1 MDILTLLLQRPVII
15 TLALSGAAIATLGNV
30 FLRKSDKVSPK
41 TARLITRFGYGISWV
56 SVALFI
62 AAGFFGPQ
70 PD

>member
-15 TLALSGAAIATLGNV
+15 TLALTGAAIATLGNV
-30 FLRKSDKVSPK
+30 TLRKSTKVGHK
-41 TARLITRFGYGISWV
+41 TARLITRVGYGISWI

-70 PD
+70 TD